1 MSRASA
7 PSTGIGPP
15 FIHSCRVYWEDTDAG
30 GVVYHASYIRFLER
44 ARTEWL
50 RSLGVA
56 QLELRE
62 REDVLF
68 AVCGMQIDFLAP
80 ARLDD
85 VLSVSVVVTR
95 ARLASIVFA
104 QQVCCGE
111 RVLVEATVRAACLN
125 ASAFRSRP
133 LPGWLLQRIHSLDK
147 AQ

>member
-1 MSRASA
+1 MRTPPHEQAGMSRVAEHPA
-7 PSTGIGPP
+7 GIGPP

-44 ARTEWL
+44 ARSEWL

-62 REDVLF
+62 REDIVF

-85 VLSVSVVVTR
+85 VLDVRVVVTR
-95 ARLASIVFA
+95 ARLASMAFA
-104 QQVCCGE
+104 QQVRCGE
-111 RVLVEATVRAACLN
+111 RMLVEADRKSTRLN
-125 ASAFRSRP
+125 SS
-133 LPGWLLQRIHSLDK
+133 H
-147 AQ
+147 

>member
-1 MSRASA
+1 MSRVAVPA
-7 PSTGIGPP
+7 QAIGPP

-44 ARTEWL
+44 ARSEWL

-62 REDVLF
+62 REDIVF

-85 VLSVSVVVTR
+85 VLDVSVLVTR
-95 ARLASIVFA
+95 ARLASMVFA
-104 QQVCCGE
+104 QQLCCGE
-111 RVLVEATVRAACLN
+111 RVLVEATVRAACLT
-125 ASAFRSRP
+125 ASTFRSRP
-133 LPGWLLQRIHSLDK
+133 LPAWLLQRIHSLDTT
-147 AQ
+147 Q

>member
-1 MSRASA
+1 MRRVAEHA
-7 PSTGIGPP
+7 TGIGPP

-44 ARTEWL
+44 ARSEWL

-56 QLELRE
+56 QLQLRE

-85 VLSVSVVVTR
+85 VLSVSVQVTR
-95 ARLASIVFA
+95 ARLASLMFA
-104 QQVCCGE
+104 QQIRCGE
-111 RVLVEATVRAACLN
+111 RLLVEASVRAACLT
-125 ASAFRSRP
+125 ASVFRSRP
-133 LPGWLLQRIHSLDK
+133 LPAWLLQRIHSLDK
-147 AQ
+147 A